1 MLELKSQSEA
11 ALLSSPRPLI
21 VQLLIF
27 TMRILLPCRLSWL
40 APHQILFQAVAIKVP
55 PLSHLRYRLQSH
67 FGVPE
72 RLPWQTSHQV
82 QEPLALFG
90 PDPANP

>member
-1 MLELKSQSEA
+1 MLELKSQSEV
-11 ALLSSPRPLI
+11 ALLSSLRPLI

-40 APHQILFQAVAIKVP
+40 APHQILFQAVAIKVLQ
-55 PLSHLRYRLQSH
+55 LSLRYRLQSH

-82 QEPLALFG
+82 QELLALFG

>member
-1 MLELKSQSEA
+1 MLELKSQSEVP
-11 ALLSSPRPLI
+11 LLSSLPPLI

-40 APHQILFQAVAIKVP
+40 APHQILFQAVAIKLL
-55 PLSHLRYRLQSH
+55 PLKSRRPRYSCH

-82 QEPLALFG
+82 RELLAPFG